1 MVIGFSTLRRAA
13 AAAAAAIYRSRAGA
27 PPSAPQPV
35 EILLG
40 PRDLEQLLSHA
51 RAPAPDP
58 AREIPRDPPSL
69 SPSQALKK
77 LRELALGASLDSRQP
92 GAEHAAVA
100 TSAIAATEDAK
111 TLRDLAP
118 RRPSLLPQ
126 LIRAANDD
134 DVPRREL
141 AAIIRRDPSLVGSLL
156 EMANSS
162 FYRVTERPVESID
175 RAVVLLGSEGIRS
188 LIAAAAMQPIFRV
201 SGGPFPRFAQT
212 VWEHAWRSANAAVVH
227 AAMVEKTDAFAA
239 ELLSLVWGLADVVL
253 FQAVLER
260 YAAAPSGGKLR
271 PDARVIASLLDSRAT
286 RVARRIGAGWE
297 LSEGSLA
304 ALEQQAG
311 ETEPAAPLGRSLR
324 FGRIVGALA
333 VLRVNGAIDEATA
346 RASFPGS
353 SLAREQMER
362 MWARMTAEPSA
373 ARGPAPSRAVSRT
386 LQAGPRGTP
395 PATS

>member
-77 LRELALGASLDSRQP
+77 LRELALGASLDSRHP
-92 GAEHAAVA
+92 GPEHAAVA
-100 TSAIAATEDAK
+100 TSAIAATEDAR

-141 AAIIRRDPSLVGSLL
+141 AAIIRRDPSLVGNLL

-188 LIAAAAMQPIFRV
+188 LIAAAALQPIFRV
-201 SGGPFPRFAQT
+201 AAGPFPRFAQT
-212 VWEHAWRSANAAVVH
+212 VWQHAWRSANAAVVH
-227 AAMVEKTDAFAA
+227 AAMVERTDPFAA

-253 FQAVLER
+253 FQAGLQQ
-260 YAAAPSGGKLR
+260 YAAARKGRTLR
-271 PDARVIASLLDSRAT
+271 PDPGVIAMLLDSRSA

-297 LSEGSLA
+297 LSEGSLT

-311 ETEPAAPLGRSLR
+311 EAEPAAPLGRSLR
-324 FGRIVGALA
+324 FGRTVGALA
-333 VLRVNGAIDEATA
+333 VLRINGVIDDATA
-346 RASFPGS
+346 RASLPRS
-353 SLAREQMER
+353 SLAPEQLER
-362 MWARMTAEPSA
+362 MWTRIAAAPEAQASARP
-373 ARGPAPSRAVSRT
+373 
-386 LQAGPRGTP
+386 
-395 PATS
+395 

>member
-1 MVIGFSTLRRAA
+1 MVIVLLTALLAA
-13 AAAAAAIYRSRAGA
+13 AAAAALYLAKAA
-27 PPSAPQPV
+27 LPSEASQPV

-40 PRDLEQLLSHA
+40 PQDLRQLL
-51 RAPAPDP
+51 APAESTPP
-58 AREIPRDPPSL
+58 AGGQPLPAPLTSAQVLRR
-69 SPSQALKK
+69 
-77 LRELALGASLDSRQP
+77 LRELALGPFTAGAP
-92 GAEHAAVA
+92 GPRHAAIA
-100 TSAIAATEDAK
+100 AAALAATEDGA
-111 TLRDLAP
+111 TLRQLAP

-134 DVPRREL
+134 DAPRREL

-201 SGGPFPRFAQT
+201 AVGPFPQFAQT

-227 AAMVEKTDAFAA
+227 AAMAEKADPFAA

-253 FQAVLER
+253 FRAVLEQ
-260 YAAAPSGGKLR
+260 YEAASGGGLR
-271 PDARVIASLLDSRAT
+271 PDAGVIAAVLQSHSA
-286 RVARRIGAGWE
+286 RVARRIGAGWD

-304 ALEQQAG
+304 ALEQRAG
-311 ETEPAAPLGRSLR
+311 AAEPVTPLGRSLR

-333 VLRVNGAIDEATA
+333 VLCINGVIDETTATA
-346 RASFPGS
+346 SLPQS
-353 SLAREQMER
+353 SLAREQVGR
-362 MWARMTAEPSA
+362 MWARLQTNSSSGA
-373 ARGPAPSRAVSRT
+373 A
-386 LQAGPRGTP
+386 AGRGTHLP
-395 PATS
+395 KLPL